1 MVVVHLF
8 DVKQFQGEGAAV
20 VTAVEQLTSNFLAFV
35 LVLLLLAVAELPKEV
50 MVPSYQDWQPKID
63 LKFLFGQVL
72 SLYSNTPC
80 PQLKNGRYLYLKI
93 GLLWQGFYAKR

>member
-8 DVKQFQGEGAAV
+8 DVKQFQGEGAVV
-20 VTAVEQLTSNFLAFV
+20 VTAVEQLTLNFLAFV

-72 SLYSNTPC
+72 SLYPNDRNLPHV
-80 PQLKNGRYLYLKI
+80 PN
-93 GLLWQGFYAKR
+93 